1 MSGDDLKNAT
11 KEAGIEPTKKPEP
24 KGDPEP
30 KEKTEDELKQ
40 ELKDK
45 YKDADNVPDNLK
57 GEDGKLDPA
66 KVDALSGDDLKNTSK
81 EAGIE
86 PTKKPEPKGD
96 PEPKELSNEDIE
108 KMQDDMANL
117 DPEKDKD
124 KIKEMEDKLK
134 DAAKK
139 AGKDESE
146 YLMKTDTDKDG
157 KQRQHKTGP
166 RGGKYYRVKGDD
178 GWGDWISGE
187 PNECLSSS
195 IKNNINESCNKNSLK
210 KYLYSKL

>member
-1 MSGDDLKNAT
+1 
-11 KEAGIEPTKKPEP
+11 
-24 KGDPEP
+24 
-30 KEKTEDELKQ
+30 
-40 ELKDK
+40 
-45 YKDADNVPDNLK
+45 
-57 GEDGKLDPA
+57 
-66 KVDALSGDDLKNTSK
+66 
-81 EAGIE
+81 
-86 PTKKPEPKGD
+86 
-96 PEPKELSNEDIE
+96 
-108 KMQDDMANL
+108 MANL

-157 KQRQHKTGP
+157 KQRQRKTGP

-187 PNECLSSS
+187 PNECLSSN